1 MRQDKLPAPTSRVL
15 SASPAPQCCALAA
28 PSRGAVG
35 EAATLRCEE
44 RSRDIRGIFRKNKC
58 NCNYRVETSN
68 PAPRICSQTA
78 VMALQEEE
86 EGEVARGDHKTSTFT
101 PTLHKVSW
109 IPVFVLFRNQVA
121 WIITF
126 IAWILLF
133 FFPSKE
139 FLGAWGTVLH
149 IILGSILFILIP
161 SCCALVQIQLDS
173 KGSWQQV
180 S

>member
-1 MRQDKLPAPTSRVL
+1 MRQDELPAPTSRVL
-15 SASPAPQCCALAA
+15 SASPAPQCHALAA

-44 RSRDIRGIFRKNKC
+44 RSRDIRGIFRKTKC

-68 PAPRICSQTA
+68 TSPRICSQTA
-78 VMALQEEE
+78 VMQALQEEE
-86 EGEVARGDHKTSTFT
+86 EGALARGDHKTSTR
-101 PTLHKVSW
+101 TLHKVSW
-109 IPVFVLFRNQVA
+109 MPVFVLFRNQVA
-121 WIITF
+121 WILTF

-133 FFPSKE
+133 FFISRE
-139 FLGAWGTVLH
+139 FLGAWGTALH

-161 SCCALVQIQLDS
+161 SSRALVQIQLDS

>member
-1 MRQDKLPAPTSRVL
+1 MRQDELPAPTSRVL
-15 SASPAPQCCALAA
+15 SASLAPQCRALAA
-28 PSRGAVG
+28 PSWGAVG

-58 NCNYRVETSN
+58 NCNYRVETSD
-68 PAPRICSQTA
+68 PSPRICSQTA

-86 EGEVARGDHKTSTFT
+86 KGELARGDHKTST

-109 IPVFVLFRNQVA
+109 MPVFVLFRNQVA
-121 WIITF
+121 WILTF

-133 FFPSKE
+133 LFSSKE
-139 FLGAWGTVLH
+139 FLGAWGTALH

-161 SCCALVQIQLDS
+161 SSRALVQIQLDS